1 MDATT
6 VAVDLAKDIFEV
18 ALANRA
24 GRIIERKRLTRRQF
38 ERFVDGLPAGHRG
51 DHGGVRHGALLGPAV
66 SGARICASGCC
77 PVQYVRPYV
86 RRNKTDRT
94 DTEAMLEAARC
105 GGIQPVP
112 VKTVEQQTLQAL
124 HRVRT
129 QWQAARTARINV
141 VRGLLRE
148 QGLPVP
154 VGARTVLTRVRRDPR
169 GRRRSRCP
177 DLLRHTVALV
187 VEEIRA
193 LEARIAAID
202 RQLAQVARDAS
213 GRAAPAADPG
223 RGRAHRDG
231 DGRRRESYPRVSARP
246 GICELAGAD
255 AARILD
261 RRSPVSRAASANAA
275 MCICAAC

>member
-24 GRIIERKRLTRRQF
+24 GRVIERKRLTRRQF
-38 ERFVDGLPAGHRG
+38 DGFISSLAAGTEVIMEACGTAHYWGRRCQARDLP
-51 DHGGVRHGALLGPAV
+51 VRLL
-66 SGARICASGCC
+66 

-94 DTEAMLEAARC
+94 DTDAMLEAARC

-154 VGARTVLTRVRRDPR
+154 VGARTVLARVTGILEDAEVALPEM
-169 GRRRSRCP
+169 
-177 DLLRHTVALV
+177 LRHTVALV
-187 VEEIRA
+187 VDEIRA
-193 LEARIAAID
+193 LEKRIAAID
-202 RQLAQVARDAS
+202 LQLARGRRTS
-213 GRAAPAADPG
+213 GRPTASADPG
-223 RGRAHRDG
+223 SRRADRDRTDWCG
-231 DGRRRESYPRVSARP
+231 ESYPRLSSRARVCELVGVDPARVIDRRTPRP
-246 GICELAGAD
+246 G
-255 AARILD
+255 
-261 RRSPVSRAASANAA
+261 PHQ
-275 MCICAAC
+275 